1 MSDNYPGGQ
10 NANDTTPGD
19 NVDSDAQIGQDFAE
33 NADANADVN
42 TAGTS
47 AANAEDSADA
57 NTETNIEHSTD
68 ANTDANER
76 WAPESHG
83 ASAYAEAIDTSDVET
98 SNLDTAHFDTPAD
111 DTAAPAPVEA
121 PRFSD
126 LDDLEQTVP
135 MTPEERLEA
144 ESHRAAA
151 ESRAQADADTARF
164 PAGQPIDYSFGADAG
179 DTADDSADEY
189 VETGAEASEVIGAP
203 TQSAP
208 AALVEPPTTATPTLD
223 ATTAATAAAA
233 SAAATSAALRAEPR
247 PVPTENPYVLAT
259 PQASAELALV
269 EKTAV
274 LETAHTSMTEPV
286 LATGDPADAAFARPP
301 QRVVYVDAPEKPKKK
316 NNRGIGAL
324 IAVLG
329 AVLYAVLF
337 ALLIFGVFYATLG
350 RAVTNFVVQQ
360 SFFVP
365 VVLFL
370 VGFVVLVLIANRAG
384 WWAHVLGSLFV
395 GVFVYLGTI
404 GILLLLDNLV
414 QMTPTQATAEFNRAL
429 LNPLVIASGLLAR
442 EVALWVGLA
451 ISARGRRVKTRNQ
464 KALDDFNKDAA
475 ERRAEYDR
483 SAAAATPAY

>member
-19 NVDSDAQIGQDFAE
+19 NANTDGNIGQDFAE

-47 AANAEDSADA
+47 AADAEDSADP
-57 NTETNIEHSTD
+57 
-68 ANTDANER
+68 NTDSNER

-98 SNLDTAHFDTPAD
+98 SQLDTDHRDTTGNETSGP
-111 DTAAPAPVEA
+111 APAEA

-144 ESHRAAA
+144 ESHRAEA
-151 ESRAQADADTARF
+151 ESRAEAPADAAPFNTSH
-164 PAGQPIDYSFGADAG
+164 PIDYSFGAEPDDHATSSDTTDAAT
-179 DTADDSADEY
+179 DADEY
-189 VETGAEASEVIGAP
+189 VVTGAGSSDDAVAP

-208 AALVEPPTTATPTLD
+208 AALVEPPPTATPTLD
-223 ATTAATAAAA
+223 ANTAATAAAA

-274 LETAHTSMTEPV
+274 LESAHTSMTEPV
-286 LATGDPADAAFARPP
+286 LATSDPADAAFARPP
-301 QRVVYVDAPEKPKKK
+301 QRVVYVDAPEKPTKK
-316 NNRGIGAL
+316 NNRGIGTL

-329 AVLYAVLF
+329 GVLYAVLF
-337 ALLIFGVFYATLG
+337 ALIIFVLFYATTG

-365 VVLFL
+365 VALFL
-370 VGFVVLVLIANRAG
+370 VGFIVLVLIANRAG
-384 WWAHVLGSLFV
+384 WWAHVLGSIFV
-395 GVFVYLGTI
+395 GIFVYLGTI

-414 QMTPTQATAEFNRAL
+414 QMTPAQATAEFNRAL

-475 ERRAEYDR
+475 ERRAENDR